1 MTINYG
7 DGSPVLQWSQEN
19 PFNILRHGYL
29 RSGTYDMSLTVENI
43 YDGTLNKVEKKL
55 LAQTSVQ
62 HYDHWSQV
70 DIICPTAV
78 EPGTFFTCQLYV
90 LDEQLVKAELVDAI
104 SETVEDT
111 TDWIRVPSKYS
122 LILILGKLQTTLI
135 LLFNC

>member
-1 MTINYG
+1 MFI
-7 DGSPVLQWSQEN
+7 Q
-19 PFNILRHGYL
+19 
-29 RSGTYDMSLTVENI
+29 
-43 YDGTLNKVEKKL
+43 LNKVEKKL

-62 HYDHWSQV
+62 HYDQWSQV

-135 LLFNC
+135 FSF